1 MAKIVKKKK
10 GLGGGALARSSSGR
24 QTSSLRPRPTTK
36 LPPCMDGCPQGT
48 DIRSVLTT
56 IAFSEKYGRTMEE
69 SYEKAWKIITKNNPL
84 PAVCGRVCPHP
95 CEINCNRKDKDE
107 PIAINNV
114 ERFIGDFGIKKGLGH
129 EVSEE
134 KFKEKIAVIGSGPA
148 GLGCAFNLAKMGYP
162 VTIFEAFSKPGGMLR
177 YGIPA
182 YRLPKEILDTE
193 IQKIIDMG
201 VELKTNCSIGNDIS
215 LDELQKDYKAIF
227 VSIGAHKGLNLRVDG
242 EEADG
247 VYSGV
252 EFLNRI
258 NSGEKIDLGKRVV
271 VVGGGDTAIDAAR
284 ISLRLGAKVTILYR
298 RTRNEMPAIEEEID
312 EALNEGIDIQYL
324 AAPTEIFKDGNRVN
338 KIKAIRMELGEPDD
352 SGRRRPVPIEG
363 SEFEIELDT
372 LIPAISQE
380 PNFDGLENIKAGPK
394 DWVKTDERQK
404 ITEEIYAGGDV
415 LNLGLVTHALAH
427 GRQAAISIHSD
438 LRGTPDPFVEKLP
451 KITSDKMRLDHYESQ
466 PRHEEVHLPV
476 EERFG
481 NLEIEVACTYTEE
494 DLIAEAKRC
503 MSCGYCFDC
512 GKCWEFCQ
520 DNAVVK
526 GVAGEIYT
534 YKNNLCTGCKK
545 CSEEC
550 PCGFLDMI

>member
-1 MAKIVKKKK
+1 
-10 GLGGGALARSSSGR
+10 
-24 QTSSLRPRPTTK
+24 
-36 LPPCMDGCPQGT
+36 MDGCPQGT

-56 IAFSEKYGRTMEE
+56 IAFGDKYGRTMEE
-69 SYEKAWKIITKNNPL
+69 SYEKAWNIITENNPL

-114 ERFIGDFGIKKGLGH
+114 ERFIGDFGIEKGLSHASSKVKH
-129 EVSEE
+129 E
-134 KFKEKIAVIGSGPA
+134 EKIAVIGSGPA
-148 GLGCAFNLAKMGYP
+148 GLGCSFN
-162 VTIFEAFSKPGGMLR
+162 

-182 YRLPKEILDTE
+182 YRLPREVLDTE
-193 IQKIIDMG
+193 IQKIVDMG
-201 VELKTNCSIGNDIS
+201 VELKTECSIGNDMS
-215 LDELQKDYKAIF
+215 LDDLRKEYKAIF
-227 VSIGAHKGLNLRVDG
+227 ISIGAHKGLSLRVDG
-242 EEADG
+242 EDAEG

-252 EFLNRI
+252 GFLNRI

-271 VVGGGDTAIDAAR
+271 VIGGGDTAIDAAR
-284 ISLRLGAKVTILYR
+284 ISMRLGAKVTILYR

-324 AAPTEIFKDGNRVN
+324 AAPTEIFKDGNRIN

-380 PNFDGLENIKAGPK
+380 PDFEGLEELKAGPK
-394 DWVKTDERQK
+394 DWIKTDERQK
-404 ITEEIYAGGDV
+404 VNDDIYAGGDV

-427 GRQAAISIHSD
+427 GKQAALSIHSD
-438 LRGTPDPFVEKLP
+438 LRGVPDPTEENLP
-451 KITSDKMRLDHYESQ
+451 KIQSDKMRLDHYESQ
-466 PRHEEVHLPV
+466 PRHEENHLSI

-481 NLEIEVACTYTEE
+481 SLEIEVACTFTEE
-494 DLIAEAKRC
+494 DLIGESKRC

-526 GVAGEIYT
+526 GEQGDIYT

-545 CSEEC
+545 CAEEC
-550 PCGFLDMI
+550 PCGFLDMV